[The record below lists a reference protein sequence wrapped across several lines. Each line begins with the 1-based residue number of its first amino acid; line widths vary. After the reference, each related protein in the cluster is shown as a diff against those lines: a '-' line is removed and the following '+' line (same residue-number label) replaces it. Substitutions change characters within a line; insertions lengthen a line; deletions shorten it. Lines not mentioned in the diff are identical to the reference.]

1 MAPEYGARTSVPNTC
16 SRRVFRSSNIR
27 AKNGHST
34 GSYTGS
40 TRPRSD
46 WTETPVEAPM
56 SAAFALDPLA
66 LPERTAAPTRP
77 RLQLVPTGPDV
88 VGRPVRISRRGR
100 VARTVG
106 ALLVASALAWT
117 GVAALAAGVAVPQ
130 HTVTVDAGQTL
141 SSI

>member
-1 MAPEYGARTSVPNTC
+1 MAQEYGARTSVPNTC

-46 WTETPVEAPM
+46 WTVTPVEAPM

-66 LPERTAAPTRP
+66 ADLAERRTPPTR
-77 RLQLVPTGPDV
+77 GWAAFG
-88 VGRPVRISRRGR
+88 VGF
-100 VARTVG
+100 G
-106 ALLVASALAWT
+106 APMLPGAGWP
-117 GVAALAAGVAVPQ
+117 GVMSHLMSP
-130 HTVTVDAGQTL
+130 
-141 SSI
+141 